1 MNIKPLFDRVLLEPE
16 KNSNQTQSGIMLPE
30 AVQEKSHIAIV
41 KAIGEGGTFDGKESK
56 IQVAIGDRVIYN
68 KFAGTEI
75 KFDGEEY
82 IIIRQTDILCILPQ

>member
-1 MNIKPLFDRVLLEPE
+1 MEIKPLFDRVLLEPE

-30 AVQEKSHIAIV
+30 MAQEKSQIAIV

-75 KFDGEEY
+75 KIEGKEF
-82 IIIRQTDILCILPQ
+82 IIIRQTDILCILQS